1 MEQSNSFTD
10 LGSFQH
16 VATSSSSTK
25 SSVIKSS
32 TVHAGGKAVIEVLDG
47 NHSEPTIYIHR
58 DGERILKI
66 EFTCSCGKST
76 HLDLEYEGE

>member
-1 MEQSNSFTD
+1 MDRAASFTD
-10 LGSFQH
+10 LATFQH
-16 VATSSSSTK
+16 VATTSSSTK
-25 SSVIKSS
+25 SNIIKSS
-32 TVHAGGKAVIEVLDG
+32 TVHAGGKATIEVLDG
-47 NHSEPTIYIHR
+47 NHSEPTVFIHR